1 MSTASVAVVHSS
13 FTPKCSFEY
22 TITDWKKYSTPCYS
36 PPFGTFYDLFWQLKF
51 VSTAHDYPRQCSV
64 YLWAVA
70 NSEEEGL
77 EITWSRRAT
86 VKARLYLKN
95 PITNLEIRGR
105 TLSRMDEFSAKWPGR
120 GFNAFCSKTELPDG
134 DVIIGVQF
142 SENEMKSQAMQIPLP
157 INPLPKNLI
166 DAWASQLEKP
176 EMSNIRFD
184 VKGTMLYANSDI
196 LSQRSE
202 YFQMLIQEQWA
213 ECKASYSRPLSSP
226 TFMPLRPL
234 SQNFSCTTQKS
245 EIQQHLFQYNVRI
258 PDFEPETFAEML
270 RYLYTNEVK
279 FSITG
284 SKTDPLSMFCIADK
298 YLITELR
305 QRAKVAAIKEINIEN
320 VAEGLFNIAWKY
332 PELKDCFMRMIL
344 ENFPAVRK
352 TAGFIKIMASPSIY
366 ENFTELILEILESLS
381 PSAVDLEKSDN

>member
-1 MSTASVAVVHSS
+1 MSTISTAATLVHSSS

-77 EITWSRRAT
+77 EITWSRRAS
-86 VKARLYLKN
+86 VKAKLYLKN

-120 GFNAFCSKTELPDG
+120 GFNAFCSKSELPECDL
-134 DVIIGVQF
+134 IIGVQF

-176 EMSNIRFD
+176 EMSDIRFD
-184 VKGTMLYANSDI
+184 VKGATLYANSDI

-202 YFQMLIQEQWA
+202 YFQLLIQEQWA
-213 ECKASYSRPLSSP
+213 ECKASCLRSPLSS
-226 TFMPLRPL
+226 RPI
-234 SQNFSCTTQKS
+234 SQNFSCTSQKS
-245 EIQQHLFQYNVRI
+245 ENQHHLFQYNVRI

-279 FSITG
+279 FGSTG

-298 YLITELR
+298 YLIMELR
-305 QRAKVAAIKEINIEN
+305 QRAKIAALKEVNIEN
-320 VAEGLFNIAWKY
+320 VAEGLFNLAWKW
-332 PELKDCFMRMIL
+332 PELKEYYMKLIL
-344 ENFPAVRK
+344 ENFTAVRK
-352 TAGFIKIMASPSIY
+352 TAGFIKIMANPSLY

-381 PSAVDLEKSDN
+381 PLPADLEKSNAQ